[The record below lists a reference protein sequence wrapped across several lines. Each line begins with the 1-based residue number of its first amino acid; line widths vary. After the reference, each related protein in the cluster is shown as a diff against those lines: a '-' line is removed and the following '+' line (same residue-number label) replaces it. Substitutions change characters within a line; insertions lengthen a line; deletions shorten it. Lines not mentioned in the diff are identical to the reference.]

1 MPPSVVTNIRR
12 RNAGTFRPQKR
23 TVPYA
28 GMSRIRF
35 DGLAH
40 VPLSPATGHPNGY
53 VPELTP
59 IGGCGK
65 GVARFSPRKEERIAA
80 RRVTVSS
87 PKLTDGNALPP
98 SSPLPPAHQPPVL
111 SPAETAFFLDVD
123 GTLAEIVS
131 DPAQARVSPDVC
143 ATLAALRDAAGG
155 ALALVSGRSIEQL
168 DGMLRPLVLPLA
180 GVHGLERRDI
190 NGRITRMEVDTAA
203 HKRLVTTVDAF
214 TQTRP
219 GLQAEE
225 KPGSVALHFRNR
237 PELAAECVAFM
248 QEQRADDSRLALV
261 EGKMVAEL
269 KFGTRDK
276 RQAIADFMAEPP
288 FQGRRPFFAGDD
300 ITDEAGF
307 AGVNAAGGVSVK
319 IGGGDS
325 AARFRLA
332 NPTALAVWL
341 AGLTAGN
348 P

>member
-1 MPPSVVTNIRR
+1 M
-12 RNAGTFRPQKR
+12 
-23 TVPYA
+23 
-28 GMSRIRF
+28 
-35 DGLAH
+35 
-40 VPLSPATGHPNGY
+40 
-53 VPELTP
+53 
-59 IGGCGK
+59 
-65 GVARFSPRKEERIAA
+65 AA
-80 RRVTVSS
+80 ACVTVLS
-87 PKLTDGNALPP
+87 PKLPDGNALPP
-98 SSPLPPAHQPPVL
+98 SSQPPPAL
-111 SPAETAFFLDVD
+111 SPTETAFFLDVD

-131 DPAQARVSPDVC
+131 DPARARVRPGVC
-143 ATLAALRDAAGG
+143 ATLEALRDAADG

-168 DGMLRPLVLPLA
+168 DAMLHPLVLPLA

-190 NGRITRMEVDTAA
+190 NGRITRMEIDTAA
-203 HKRLVTTVDAF
+203 HKRLVTTVETF

-237 PELAAECVAFM
+237 PELQAECLTFM
-248 QEQRADDSRLALV
+248 HEQRAGDSRLALV

-319 IGGGDS
+319 IGSGSS

-332 NPTALAVWL
+332 DPAALAVWL
-341 AGLTAGN
+341 AGLTADS